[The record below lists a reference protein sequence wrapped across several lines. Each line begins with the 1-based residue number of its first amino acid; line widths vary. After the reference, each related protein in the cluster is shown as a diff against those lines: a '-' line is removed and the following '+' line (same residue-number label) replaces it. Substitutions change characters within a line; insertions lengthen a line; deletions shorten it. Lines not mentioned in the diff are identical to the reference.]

1 MSEGAGPP
9 SEPPI
14 DQSTGLLG
22 LPTNGPPTMTA
33 CAARGDGRNSTAR
46 AESVLGLRIGDA
58 PDDGDE
64 GDAVAAGGMSAA

>member
-1 MSEGAGPP
+1 
-9 SEPPI
+9 
-14 DQSTGLLG
+14 
-22 LPTNGPPTMTA
+22 MTA